1 LLADESDMDDAD
13 TAGIYAREIDYL
25 ERYVQFGVASGRVI
39 SVSFPERPPEDATE
53 TDDLLD
59 RFERYCEGISDDD
72 FADVEVGLTVP
83 TGERKV
89 LEALRQVGYGE
100 QVSVDQLANM
110 TPTVDP
116 DDEQDVITVREAL
129 AGNPIPVLVP
139 DHRVRDG
146 PSTLPPQ
153 VEQKLRSLEDL

>member
-1 LLADESDMDDAD
+1 MDDAD

-39 SVSFPERPPEDATE
+39 SVSFPETAPEDASDTY
-53 TDDLLD
+53 DLLD
-59 RFERYCEGISDDD
+59 RFERYCEGISEED

-89 LEALRQVGYGE
+89 LETLRQVGYGE
-100 QVSVDQLANM
+100 QVSVAQLANM
-110 TPTVDP
+110 TPTLDP

-129 AGNPIPVLVP
+129 AENPLPVLVP

-146 PSTLPPQ
+146 PSALPPQ
-153 VEQKLRSLEDL
+153 VEQQLRSLEDL